1 MFTHQNKTT
10 TVSIVEAVLLSVL
23 VIGTITLCYYNHKTN
38 KNCLFS
44 IILIHIK
51 EFYKTNKKTQNTARN
66 NYESSESTV
75 PNNGVVATNH
85 STRFIYADCFQLFSA
100 ALASVQY
107 SNPDTN
113 ISNMF
118 MFFQP
123 PVIQHIKLVHSSS
136 HVTLSLTAEDTHK
149 IRICCLLNNKCI
161 IPSKFY
167 HTSNI
172 YELSKFDEE
181 SNTVCTNCAIFF
193 MVKTNNFQTTLD
205 FIHGPLVKQREKSI
219 DKLGLMW
226 ISRIHLIIS
235 QSIISHPYIH
245 LHVWKNKQILKTL
258 FRIFFVP
265 GSCLN
270 ILNKPR
276 FHPSCTVVNCLLY
289 LIKYGYNRKLLKWFI
304 IANKGMYFK
313 ILILDLFQH
322 KINSKQLNDDSE
334 F

>member
-1 MFTHQNKTT
+1 MFTHQKKTIT
-10 TVSIVEAVLLSVL
+10 GSIVGAAILSVL
-23 VIGTITLCYYNHKTN
+23 VIGIITFYYYNHK
-38 KNCLFS
+38 
-44 IILIHIK
+44 IK
-51 EFYKTNKKTQNTARN
+51 KKTQKTARN
-66 NYESSESTV
+66 NYKSYKPVNSNESSVSII
-75 PNNGVVATNH
+75 PNHYRIQRTNGTVATNH
-85 STRFIYADCFQLFSA
+85 TTRFIYADCVQEFQLFGA
-100 ALASVQY
+100 ALTSIQY
-107 SNPDTN
+107 SNPDTD
-113 ISNMF
+113 ISNLF
-118 MFFQP
+118 MLIQP
-123 PVIQHIKLVHSSS
+123 PVIEHIKLVHSSS